1 MRQLPL
7 AAMALLLAAGLGCG
21 KRKTND
27 DVGSARDTSPAP
39 EVTTSAAPEATGA
52 ADFSFDQRQQFT
64 ESVRQQLAGIDAE
77 IKQLASQAK
86 SQGGAVSD
94 RALARIRS
102 SRQAVSRDLKKVEA
116 ATAANW
122 DQLRSGVTRSVENLE
137 ETIGAA
143 QPK

>member
-1 MRQLPL
+1 MRQLAL
-7 AAMALLLAAGLGCG
+7 AAMALLLAAGIGCG

-27 DVGSARDTSPAP
+27 LGSARDTSPAP

-122 DQLRSGVTRSVENLE
+122 DQVRSGVTRSVENLE

>member
-1 MRQLPL
+1 MRQLAL

-21 KRKTND
+21 KRKSND
-27 DVGSARDTSPAP
+27 VSGARDTSPAP

-86 SQGGAVSD
+86 SKGGAVSD
-94 RALARIRS
+94 QALARIRS

-122 DQLRSGVTRSVENLE
+122 EQVRSGVTRSVENLE